1 VGGGKARRDGGEGL
15 IMFKTRI
22 TELLGIKYPII
33 QGAMMWLSRA
43 EMVAAVSN
51 AGGLG
56 IMAALTFPTV
66 QELREE
72 IKKTKSLTDKPFA
85 VNITLLPTIRARS
98 LEEYI
103 ATAIEEG
110 VTIIETA
117 GRNPRQYMKQ
127 LREGGV
133 KVMHK
138 VASVKAARTAERVG
152 VDTVTI
158 VGFEEGGNPGMDDVT
173 TLVLVPRT
181 VDELS
186 IPVIAGGG
194 IGDGRGLVAA
204 LALGAEGALMGTRFM
219 LSRECPLH
227 ASIKQR
233 LLEASEKDTLMI
245 MRSINN
251 PERVVATDFARR
263 VLEMEEKGT
272 TLEELLPMI
281 DGRRQKRALD
291 KGDVDKAMIP
301 CGQVVGLIDDLPTIK
316 EIIDDIIKEAKII
329 GKRLHEG
336 G

>member
-1 VGGGKARRDGGEGL
+1 
-15 IMFKTRI
+15 MFKTRI

-56 IMAALTFPTV
+56 IMASLTFPTAK
-66 QELREE
+66 ELREE
-72 IKKTKSLTDKPFA
+72 IRKAKSLTDKPFA
-85 VNITLLPTIRARS
+85 VNLTLLPTIRTRS

-103 ATAIEEG
+103 ETAIEEG

-127 LREGGV
+127 LRAGGV

-138 VASVKAARTAERVG
+138 VASVKAAKTAERIG
-152 VDTVTI
+152 VDAVTI

-181 VDELS
+181 VDELE

-204 LALGAEGALMGTRFM
+204 LSLGAEGALMGTRFM

-233 LLEASEKDTLMI
+233 LLEASEKDTMMI

-263 VLEMEEKGT
+263 ILEMEAKGT
-272 TLEELLPMI
+272 SLEELLPMI

-291 KGDVDKAMIP
+291 KGQADEAMIP

-316 EIIDDIIKEAKII
+316 EIIDDIIKKARII
-329 GKRLHEG
+329 VKRLS
-336 G
+336 

>member
-1 VGGGKARRDGGEGL
+1 L
-15 IMFKTRI
+15 FKTRI
-22 TELLGIKYPII
+22 TEMFGIKYPII

-43 EMVAAVSN
+43 EMVAAVAN

-56 IMAALTFPTV
+56 IMASLTFPTAK
-66 QELREE
+66 ELREE
-72 IKKTKSLTDKPFA
+72 IRKAKSLTDKPFA
-85 VNITLLPTIRARS
+85 VNLTLLPTIRTRS

-103 ATAIEEG
+103 ETAIEEG

-127 LREGGV
+127 LRAGGV

-138 VASVKAARTAERVG
+138 VASVKAAKTAERIG
-152 VDTVTI
+152 VDAVTI

-181 VDELS
+181 VDELE

-204 LALGAEGALMGTRFM
+204 LSLGAEGALMGTRFM

-233 LLEASEKDTLMI
+233 LLEASEKDTMMI

-263 VLEMEEKGT
+263 ILEMEAKGT
-272 TLEELLPMI
+272 SLEELLPMI

-291 KGDVDKAMIP
+291 KGQADEAMIP

-316 EIIDDIIKEAKII
+316 EIIDDIIKKARII
-329 GKRLHEG
+329 VKRLS
-336 G
+336 

>member
-1 VGGGKARRDGGEGL
+1 
-15 IMFKTRI
+15 MFQTRI
-22 TELLGIKYPII
+22 TKLLGIKYPVI

-56 IMAALTFPTV
+56 IMASLTFPTAE
-66 QELREE
+66 ELREE
-72 IKKTKSLTDKPFA
+72 IRKTKNLTGKPFA
-85 VNITLLPTIRARS
+85 VNITLLPTIRPRS

-103 ATAIEEG
+103 AAAIDEG

-127 LREGGV
+127 LRDGGV

-138 VASVKAARTAERVG
+138 VASVKAARTAERIG
-152 VDTVTI
+152 VDAVTI
-158 VGFEEGGNPGMDDVT
+158 VGFEEGGNPGLDDVT
-173 TLVLVPRT
+173 TMVLVPRA
-181 VDELS
+181 VDALE

-194 IGDGRGLVAA
+194 IGDGRGLMAA

-227 ASIKQR
+227 ANIKQR

-245 MRSINN
+245 MRSISN

-263 VLEMEEKGT
+263 ILEMEEKGT

-281 DGRRQKRALD
+281 NGQRQKRALD
-291 KGDVDKAMIP
+291 KGAADEAMIP

-316 EIIDDIIKEAKII
+316 EIIDGIIREARKI
-329 GKRLHEG
+329 GKRLSEG

>member
-1 VGGGKARRDGGEGL
+1 
-15 IMFKTRI
+15 MFKTRI
-22 TELLGIKYPII
+22 TEMFGIKYPII

-43 EMVAAVSN
+43 ELVAAVAN

-56 IMAALTFPTV
+56 IMADLTFPSAK
-66 QELREE
+66 ELREE

-85 VNITLLPTIRARS
+85 INITLLPTLRPRS
-98 LEEYI
+98 LEGYI
-103 ATAIEEG
+103 GAAIEEG
-110 VTIIETA
+110 VSIIETA

-138 VASVKAARTAERVG
+138 VASVKAAKTAERIG
-152 VDTVTI
+152 VDAVTI

-181 VDELS
+181 VDELD

-219 LSRECPLH
+219 ISQECPLH
-227 ASIKQR
+227 PNIKQQ

-263 VLEMEEKGT
+263 ILEMEVKGT
-272 TLEELLPMI
+272 SLEELLPMI

-291 KGDVDKAMIP
+291 KGAVDEAMIP
-301 CGQVVGLIDDLPTIK
+301 CGQVVGLIHDLPTVK
-316 EIIDDIIKEAKII
+316 EIIDGIINQARLI
-329 GKRLHEG
+329 GKRLYEG

>member
-1 VGGGKARRDGGEGL
+1 
-15 IMFKTRI
+15 MFKTRI
-22 TELLGIKYPII
+22 TELLGIKYPVI

-56 IMAALTFPTV
+56 IMASLTFPTTK
-66 QELREE
+66 ELREE
-72 IKKTKSLTDKPFA
+72 IRKAKSLTDKPFA
-85 VNITLLPTIRARS
+85 VNLTLLPTIRARS

-103 ATAIEEG
+103 ETAIEEG

-127 LREGGV
+127 LRAGGV

-138 VASVKAARTAERVG
+138 VASVKAAKTAERIG
-152 VDTVTI
+152 VDAVTI

-181 VDELS
+181 VDELE

-204 LALGAEGALMGTRFM
+204 LSLGAEGALMGTRFM

-227 ASIKQR
+227 ANIKQR
-233 LLEASEKDTLMI
+233 LLEASEKDTMMI

-263 VLEMEEKGT
+263 ILEMEAKGT
-272 TLEELLPMI
+272 SLEELLPMI

-291 KGDVDKAMIP
+291 KGEADEAMIP
-301 CGQVVGLIDDLPTIK
+301 CGQVVGLIDNLPTIK
-316 EIIDDIIKEAKII
+316 EIIDDIIKEARII
-329 GKRLHEG
+329 GKRLS
-336 G
+336 

>member
-1 VGGGKARRDGGEGL
+1 
-15 IMFKTRI
+15 MFQTRI
-22 TELLGIKYPII
+22 TEMLGIKYPII

-56 IMAALTFPTV
+56 IMASLTFPTV
-66 QELREE
+66 SELREE
-72 IKKTKSLTDKPFA
+72 IRKVKSLTDKPFA
-85 VNITLLPTIRARS
+85 VNITLLPTLRPRS

-103 ATAIEEG
+103 AAAIEEG

-117 GRNPRQYMKQ
+117 GRNPRQYMRQ

-133 KVMHK
+133 KIMHK
-138 VASVKAARTAERVG
+138 VASVKAALTAERVG
-152 VDTVTI
+152 VDAVTI

-173 TLVLVPRT
+173 TLILVPRT

-194 IGDGRGLVAA
+194 FGDGRGFMAA
-204 LALGAEGALMGTRFM
+204 LSLGAEGVLMGTRFM
-219 LSRECPLH
+219 MSKESPLH
-227 ASIKQR
+227 PGIKQR
-233 LLEASEKDTLMI
+233 LLEAGEKDTLMI

-251 PERVVATDFARR
+251 PERVVATGFAQSI
-263 VLEMEEKGT
+263 LEMEKRGT

-281 DGRRQKRALD
+281 DGLRQKQALD
-291 KGDVDKAMIP
+291 KGEPEQAMIP
-301 CGQVVGLIDDLPTIK
+301 CGQVVGLIDDLPTVK
-316 EIIDDIIKEAKII
+316 EIIDGIIKEARAIA
-329 GKRLHEG
+329 KRLNEG

>member
-1 VGGGKARRDGGEGL
+1 
-15 IMFKTRI
+15 MFKTRI
-22 TELLGIKYPII
+22 TEMLGIKYPVI

-56 IMAALTFPTV
+56 IMASLTFPTAK
-66 QELREE
+66 ELRGE
-72 IKKTKSLTDKPFA
+72 IKKVKSLTDKPFA
-85 VNITLLPTIRARS
+85 VNITLLPTIKPRS
-98 LEEYI
+98 LDEYI

-110 VTIIETA
+110 VPIIETA

-127 LREGGV
+127 LRSGGV

-138 VASVKAARTAERVG
+138 VASVKAAKTAERIG
-152 VDTVTI
+152 VDAVTI

-173 TLVLVPRT
+173 TMVLVPRT
-181 VDELS
+181 VDELE

-204 LALGAEGALMGTRFM
+204 LALGAEAALMGTRFM
-219 LSRECPLH
+219 LSQECPLH
-227 ASIKQR
+227 PNIKQR
-233 LLEASEKDTLMI
+233 LIEASEKDTMMI

-251 PERVVATDFARR
+251 PERVVATDFAGRI
-263 VLEMEEKGT
+263 LEMEKKGT
-272 TLEELLPMI
+272 SLEELLPMI

-291 KGDVDKAMIP
+291 KGEADEAMIP

-316 EIIDDIIKEAKII
+316 EIIDGIIKEARII
-329 GKRLHEG
+329 GKRLSAG

>member
-1 VGGGKARRDGGEGL
+1 
-15 IMFKTRI
+15 MFKTRV
-22 TELLGIKYPII
+22 TEMFGIEYPII

-43 EMVAAVSN
+43 ELVAAVSN

-56 IMAALTFPTV
+56 IIAALTFPIA

-72 IKKTKSLTDKPFA
+72 IKRTRSLTDKPFA
-85 VNITLLPTIRARS
+85 VNITLLPTLRPRN

-103 ATAIEEG
+103 DVAIEEG

-138 VASVKAARTAERVG
+138 VASVKAVKTAERIG
-152 VDTVTI
+152 VDAVTI

-173 TLVLVPRT
+173 SSVIIPIA
-181 VDELS
+181 VDSVS
-186 IPVIAGGG
+186 IPVIAAGG

-204 LALGAEGALMGTRFM
+204 LALGAEGVLMGTRFM
-219 LSRECPLH
+219 MSQECPLH
-227 ASIKQR
+227 PNIKQR
-233 LLEASEKDTLMI
+233 LLEATEKDTLMI

-251 PERVVATDFARR
+251 PERVVTTNFARS

-272 TLEELLPMI
+272 SLEELLPMI
-281 DGRRQKRALD
+281 DGLRQKQALD
-291 KGDVDKAMIP
+291 KGAVDEAMMP
-301 CGQVVGLIDDLPTIK
+301 CGQVVGLIHEIPTVR
-316 EIIDDIIKEAKII
+316 EIIEGMVNEARLI
-329 GKRLHEG
+329 GQRLNNVGILVERR
-336 G
+336 

>member
-1 VGGGKARRDGGEGL
+1 MPDGGL
-15 IMFKTRI
+15 TVFQTRI
-22 TELLGIKYPII
+22 TKMFGIKYPII

-56 IMAALTFPTV
+56 IMASLTFPTAK
-66 QELREE
+66 ELREE
-72 IKKTKSLTDKPFA
+72 IRKTKSLTDKPFA
-85 VNITLLPTIRARS
+85 VNITLLPTIRPRS

-103 ATAIEEG
+103 AAAIEEG

-133 KVMHK
+133 KIMHK
-138 VASVKAARTAERVG
+138 VASVKAARTAEKVG
-152 VDTVTI
+152 VDAVTI

-194 IGDGRGLVAA
+194 IGDGRGFMAA
-204 LALGAEGALMGTRFM
+204 LSLGAEGVLMGTRFM
-219 LSRECPLH
+219 LSQECPLH
-227 ASIKQR
+227 PDIKQR

-245 MRSINN
+245 MRSIKN
-251 PERVVATDFARR
+251 PERVVATAFAQRI
-263 VLEMEEKGT
+263 LEMEERGT
-272 TLEELLPMI
+272 TLEELLPLI
-281 DGRRQKRALD
+281 DGLRQKRALD
-291 KGDVDKAMIP
+291 KGAADEAMIP
-301 CGQVVGLIDDLPTIK
+301 CGQVVGLLSDLPTVK
-316 EIIDDIIKEAKII
+316 EIIDGIIKEASTIA
-329 GKRLHEG
+329 KRQS
-336 G
+336 